1 MNDNAESKEMSE
13 KELPKVFIFEGGDV
27 CGKTTQLEKIYDE
40 LCKRKDENLEVYKFK
55 FPNRSIKLN
64 LDTEGK
70 SFLSDDIN
78 NDLKYLRD
86 NGIIS
91 VNENFEWNIYSIF
104 DALHKYIYN
113 SSPDDIIKNWD
124 LILKLMKVDIVL
136 NALDKFNWITKTYA
150 DIVNSKKES
159 IILIDRFIDSGYV
172 YNYRLPISYLCHRF
186 LHYKDEEKKNFYKIM
201 TDDIFKIHLLNTYV
215 SHVVLYD
222 CIEYIQT
229 SHNAQISPEVF
240 KKSVEYNKYITHL
253 CENLND
259 FNIKN
264 FNIVMF
270 KQSQF
275 LYDKFKSNITSN
287 DNSNLNREVSQYDT
301 NDFLR
306 TIVSE
311 IFDEIYLNNGTRDY
325 FTKVSIDLLISIYN
339 NCGTDKDDCIEFCK
353 NEIMRMLGL

>member
-1 MNDNAESKEMSE
+1 MNYKSKEISE

-55 FPNRSIKLN
+55 FPNKSVKLN

-70 SFLSDDIN
+70 LFLSDDIIG
-78 NDLKYLRD
+78 DLIYLRD

-91 VNENFEWNIYSIF
+91 VNENFEWNVYSIF

-113 SSPDDIIKNWD
+113 SSLDDIIKNWE
-124 LILKLMKVDIVL
+124 LIVKLIKVDIVL

-150 DIVNSKKES
+150 DIVKSEKES
-159 IILIDRFIDSGYV
+159 IILIDRFIDSGYI
-172 YNYRLPISYLCHRF
+172 YNYRLPMRYLYYKFNYC
-186 LHYKDEEKKNFYKIM
+186 KDEEKKNFYKIV
-201 TDDIFKIHLLNTYV
+201 TNDIFKIHLLNTYV

-222 CIEYIQT
+222 CIEYIQ
-229 SHNAQISPEVF
+229 SEDNVILPEVF
-240 KKSVEYNKYITHL
+240 KKSMEYNQYITHL

-270 KQSQF
+270 KQSQV
-275 LYDKFKSNITSN
+275 LYNKFKSDITSN

-301 NDFLR
+301 NEFLR

-311 IFDEIYLNNGTRDY
+311 SFDEFYLDNGTKDY

-339 NCGTDKDDCIEFCK
+339 NCCVDKYDCVEFCK
-353 NEIMRMLGL
+353 NEIMGMLGL